1 MTWFDAG
8 GAEMLDRYRAI
19 PASIRDTECCVGLVD
34 LALDVHKDAG
44 FLLSQE

>member
-19 PASIRDTECCVGLVD
+19 LVSVRDTECYMRLLD
-34 LALDVHKDAG
+34 LAFDVHKDAG